1 MFPLSISPAP
11 LGLFSKRRG
20 SGGTRISEEPELG
33 EVHVQFETIPFSS
46 TQNFVLG
53 KKKKKIIDPFK
64 HFCASLGDI
73 TSCKY
78 LCLTQ
83 EHGLDFYLVHIPGP
97 CVFRVGK
104 ANAHS

>member
-20 SGGTRISEEPELG
+20 SGTTRISEEPELG

-53 KKKKKIIDPFK
+53 KKKKKRGEKIM
-64 HFCASLGDI
+64 L
-73 TSCKY
+73 
-78 LCLTQ
+78 L
-83 EHGLDFYLVHIPGP
+83 
-97 CVFRVGK
+97 
-104 ANAHS
+104 